1 MSQEKETMEPD
12 ASQFDPWRQILIKLN
27 EACVS
32 VSVDK
37 AAPPKTRRALSLAA
51 RALEGGTKYASSS
64 TCITI
69 NVLERLERVAMI
81 AWYDPTSC
89 HYAEQR
95 WHRATSLRI
104 GTCALT
110 GVLIGRGDDIFR
122 PSRASPQPVNAD
134 AMILTRALPEA
145 LSLDLALSPC
155 SRESQK

>member
-12 ASQFDPWRQILIKLN
+12 ASRFDPWRQILIKLN

-145 LSLDLALSPC
+145 LSLELALSPC